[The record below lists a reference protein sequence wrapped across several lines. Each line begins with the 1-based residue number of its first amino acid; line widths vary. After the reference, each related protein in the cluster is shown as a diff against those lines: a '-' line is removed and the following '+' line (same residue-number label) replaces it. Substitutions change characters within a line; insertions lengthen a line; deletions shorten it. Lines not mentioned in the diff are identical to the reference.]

1 MRKFNFSELVW
12 FLILVCFEYIIF
24 KMLIS
29 EKIFLLIS
37 TDMRKYIFL
46 AIAIIFLL
54 IIIQFFN
61 IFTFSSRRIF
71 KGGYFIFI
79 FALTMLMITNR
90 LNINEVSLNLKGVK
104 LYHEKHE
111 IGEHEHLHS
120 HEDLEALET
129 LVLTEENFHNTIEGL
144 IVHLDEFIGKEISIE
159 GLFYK
164 SNDYEESEFAI
175 TQIEMTCCIV
185 DSTYLGVLC
194 KGDMPNLENGDEVKV
209 KGIVQSKI
217 IKNSLGEEI
226 KIPVINIFYADTL
239 Q

>member
-12 FLILVCFEYIIF
+12 FLILVSFEFIIF
-24 KMLIS
+24 KMLVS

-37 TDMRKYIFL
+37 NDMKKYIYL
-46 AIAIIFLL
+46 ALFIIFLL
-54 IIIQFFN
+54 IVIQFFN

-71 KGGYFIFI
+71 KGGYLIFI
-79 FALTMLMITNR
+79 FALLMLMITNG
-90 LNINEVSLNLKGVK
+90 LNINKVSLNLKGVK

-111 IGEHEHLHS
+111 IGEHEHSHS
-120 HEDLEALET
+120 HEDIEELET
-129 LVLTEENFHNTIEGL
+129 LVLTEENFHNSIEGL

-164 SNDYEESEFAI
+164 SNEYEESEFSI

-194 KGDMPNLENGDEVKV
+194 KGDMPNLENGDEVKA
-209 KGIVQSKI
+209 KGIVKSKI
-217 IKNSLGEEI
+217 IKNSSGEEI
-226 KIPVINIFYADTL
+226 EIPVINVFYADTL